1 MMMIH
6 LPHSFN
12 GRYSEET
19 WIKSLKIIIQEIPTQ
34 DVETPGSLV
43 VAVEMSVNVEA

>member
-6 LPHSFN
+6 LPHGFN
-12 GRYSEET
+12 GRYSEKA
-19 WIKSLKIIIQEIPTQ
+19 WIKSLKIIIQEIATL

-43 VAVEMSVNVEA
+43 IAVEMSVNVEA

>member
-12 GRYSEET
+12 GRYSEEA
-19 WIKSLKIIIQEIPTQ
+19 WIESLKIIIQEIATQ

-43 VAVEMSVNVEA
+43 IDVEMGVNVEA

>member
-1 MMMIH
+1 MMID

-12 GRYSEET
+12 GRYSEEA
-19 WIKSLKIIIQEIPTQ
+19 WIKSLKVIIQEVATK

-43 VAVEMSVNVEA
+43 IAVEMSVNVEA